1 MAGEADG
8 GDPVMNMQWLAE
20 HYDYVNRID
29 WLLLIAGFV
38 FQLAAIWLLR

>member
-1 MAGEADG
+1 VAGAADG
-8 GDPVMNMQWLAE
+8 GDPMMNMPWLAE

-29 WLLLIAGFV
+29 RLLLIAGFV

>member
-1 MAGEADG
+1 
-8 GDPVMNMQWLAE
+8 MNMQWLAE
-20 HYDYVNRID
+20 HYDCMDRID